1 MFDAPVET
9 WYLWVGLAL
18 ASTTAVGLA
27 ATLPRA
33 PPPDAPSAA
42 ATVDSVAASAHETTG
57 VHPLAAEEARVGP
70 YRLWLRDDGAT
81 GHATFAYGPVTPVRR
96 DTALWDVLQGTPP
109 ERAFGTPADF
119 RRAGAAARDRTPT
132 WRSRE
137 QLTVRRVSWEGVDVT
152 LVG

>member
-18 ASTTAVGLA
+18 ASATAVGVA

-33 PPPDAPSAA
+33 PPPDAAGAA
-42 ATVDSVAASAHETTG
+42 ATVDSVAASAHSTTG
-57 VHPLAAEEARVGP
+57 VHPLSAERARIGP

-81 GHATFAYGPVTPVRR
+81 SHSTFAYGPVTPVRR
-96 DTALWDVLQGTPP
+96 DTALWDVLRGAPP
-109 ERAFGTPADF
+109 ERAFGTAADF
-119 RRAGAAARDRTPT
+119 RRAASDARDRTPE

-137 QLTVRRVSWEGVDVT
+137 RLTVRRVSWEGVDVT